1 MVNEGKQTIVSIAL
15 LGAWGCCFANHAWA
29 GDTLAKLMQAQAS
42 RTAIASHSA
51 AVRIP
56 ATHLDLAPPASGAAR
71 ENSFEQRGSFPSA
84 GRPKSISSENELPMA
99 FSAVNNE
106 PRPQSKIEQLA
117 RNFKR
122 EGLPVAKLFQSND
135 ALVHIGLSPKGKPG
149 LWLIKK
155 LH

>member
-1 MVNEGKQTIVSIAL
+1 
-15 LGAWGCCFANHAWA
+15 
-29 GDTLAKLMQAQAS
+29 
-42 RTAIASHSA
+42 
-51 AVRIP
+51 
-56 ATHLDLAPPASGAAR
+56 
-71 ENSFEQRGSFPSA
+71 
-84 GRPKSISSENELPMA
+84 MA

>member
-1 MVNEGKQTIVSIAL
+1 VSIAL
-15 LGAWGCCFANHAWA
+15 LGVWGCAFAHHAWA
-29 GDTLAKLMQAQAS
+29 GDNLTRLIQAQAS
-42 RTAIASHSA
+42 RTAAPSRSA
-51 AVRIP
+51 PLRMP
-56 ATHLDLAPPASGAAR
+56 AAHLDLAPPASGAVR
-71 ENSFEQRGSFPSA
+71 ENSFAERESFTSSSRHKVIGSES
-84 GRPKSISSENELPMA
+84 ELPMA

-117 RNFKR
+117 RNFHR